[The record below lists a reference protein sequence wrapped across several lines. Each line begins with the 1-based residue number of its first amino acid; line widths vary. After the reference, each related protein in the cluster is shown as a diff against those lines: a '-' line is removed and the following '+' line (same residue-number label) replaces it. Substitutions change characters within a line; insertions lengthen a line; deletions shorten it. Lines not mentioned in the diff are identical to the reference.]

1 MVKSMRILVLSDDKW
16 HPAQV
21 PQQGLAG
28 LVKFGFE
35 FDWIENA
42 NEWSAEQM
50 AAYPVVILSKANHI
64 SSADETPWMTETVQQ
79 AFLDYVKA
87 GMGYWCSTQGL
98 LDMSK
103 RLILRALMGGVF
115 REHPDQCPV
124 TVEPLADHPLTEGS
138 EAFTQ
143 MDEHYHMDLD
153 DDQADVFLNTI
164 SEHGT
169 QPGGWRRHEGDG
181 RVCVLTPGH
190 NLEVWQHPSYQSITA
205 QRPAL
210 VQQNLLR
217 KSTRP
222 SRFSKP
228 GRSLF

>member
-1 MVKSMRILVLSDDKW
+1 MVKSMRILVLTDDKW

-28 LVKFGFE
+28 LGKFGFE
-35 FDWIENA
+35 FDWIENS
-42 NEWSAEQM
+42 NDWSAERM
-50 AAYPVVILSKANHI
+50 AAYPVVILSKSNNI
-64 SSADETPWMTETVQQ
+64 SSTDETPWMSETIQQ
-79 AFLDYVKA
+79 AFLDYVKS
-87 GMGYWCSTQGL
+87 GKGL
-98 LDMSK
+98 LVLHSGTAGYQQA
-103 RLILRALMGGVF
+103 LILRALMDGVF

-143 MDEHYHMDLD
+143 MDEHYLMDFD
-153 DDQADVFLNTI
+153 DDQADVFFHTK

-190 NLEVWQHPSYQSITA
+190 NLAVWQHPSYQ
-205 QRPAL
+205 AL
-210 VQQNLLR
+210 LLNALR
-217 KSTRP
+217 WC
-222 SRFSKP
+222 SKTI
-228 GRSLF
+228 